1 MKSSYARVI
10 LHAIL
15 DRRPFGRTF
24 FLNCLPFLVFGFF
37 FQSAVIFVLNRQMLV
52 LYLPTAIGA
61 VLFSALGA
69 KNSGREFYCIGYHL
83 GLLFLFASV
92 FAETS
97 TFLLNV
103 ENSPLGAFQ
112 IIVIFSISTIAF
124 VISTVHIAVWGQRVS
139 LRVSAGLTDD
149 FFSKQKKQWGSELN
163 EFSNPKIIL
172 DSMDGGRFVANLFD
186 RGSFNLVVLWSCNVM
201 EEIIDAIT
209 DGIISRKPEKAE
221 LFKTKDGRPQ
231 NYPRQLKNLGWQ
243 LCQKKDH
250 NDESLNED
258 KLWNALRNNIAH
270 HNHKHTFAETYGTL
284 KVLTCFMT
292 TMPMTLKAWKQ
303 S

>member
-1 MKSSYARVI
+1 MKSTHAKTI
-10 LHAIL
+10 LRTIL
-15 DRRPFGRTF
+15 DRRLYGRTF
-24 FLNCLPFLVFGFF
+24 YLNCLPFLAFGVF
-37 FQSAVIFVLNRQMLV
+37 FQSVIIFVLNRQMLA

-69 KNSGREFYCIGYHL
+69 KNTGREFYCIGYHL

-92 FAETS
+92 LAETL
-97 TFLLNV
+97 TFLLQV
-103 ENSPLGAFQ
+103 ENSLFGAFQ
-112 IIVIFSISTIAF
+112 ILVVFCLSTIAF
-124 VISTVHIAVWGQRVS
+124 AISSVHIAVWGQRVS

-149 FFSKQKKQWGSELN
+149 FFRKKREKWENELN
-163 EFSNPKIIL
+163 EFPNAKSIL
-172 DSMDGGRFVANLFD
+172 DSMDGGRFIADLFD
-186 RGSFNLVVLWSCNVM
+186 RGSFNLMVLWSCNVM
-201 EEIIDAIT
+201 EEIVDAIT

-221 LFKTKDGRPQ
+221 LFKTKDGRRK

-243 LCQKKDH
+243 PCQGKDH
-250 NDESLNED
+250 KDSSLNED

-270 HNHKHTFAETYGTL
+270 HNHKPTFAETYGAL